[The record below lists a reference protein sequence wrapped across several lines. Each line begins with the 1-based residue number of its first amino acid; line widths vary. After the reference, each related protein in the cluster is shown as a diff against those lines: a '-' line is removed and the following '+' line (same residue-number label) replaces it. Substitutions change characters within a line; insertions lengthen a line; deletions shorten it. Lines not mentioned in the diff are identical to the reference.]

1 MEVFMKGIIGT
12 RTSIYGSI
20 LPGAIRLSKLVSA
33 SKLAKKKL
41 DWIDYYLKVKNARL
55 VCRHFGICP
64 SLFYKW
70 LKRFRRLGVKGLEE
84 VSKRPKRFRPSDI
97 PIEQIDLVCKL
108 RKLNPKFSKY
118 KLRIILLR
126 DYDIDLSDSTIGRII
141 KRYDLFFKS
150 PYKSKK
156 ERYKHKRNRLPK
168 GFKILNPGDLVQ
180 SDTKHISFFGPKRYF
195 YVIVDCLTK
204 ITSIRVSSSIS
215 SHQSELAFEQAKKH
229 FPYKILNS
237 QNDNG
242 SENLKNL
249 RDYLKA
255 KNINQYF
262 TRPRTPKDNAFVERM
277 IGTIEREFI
286 QQGNLTF
293 DIKEQQELIDEW
305 LHKYHTYRPH
315 QALNYLTPYEY
326 YEKIKKDKQEMC
338 TRCIEP

>member
-1 MEVFMKGIIGT
+1 MKGIIGT
-12 RTSIYGSI
+12 RINIYGSI
-20 LPGAIRLSKLVSA
+20 LPGAIRLSRLVSA
-33 SKLAKKKL
+33 SKEAKQRL
-41 DWIDYYLKVKNARL
+41 VWIDYYLKVKNARL

-64 SLFYKW
+64 NLFYKW
-70 LKRFRRLGVKGLEE
+70 LKRFRKIGVKGLEE
-84 VSKRPKRFRPSDI
+84 VSKRPKRFRQSHI
-97 PIEQIDLVCKL
+97 PIEQIDIVCKL
-108 RKLNPKFSKY
+108 RRLNPKFSKY

-126 DYDIDLSDSTIGRII
+126 DYNINLSDSTIGRII
-141 KRYDLFFKS
+141 KRYNLFFKS

-168 GFKILNPGDLVQ
+168 DFKILGPGDLVQ
-180 SDTKHISFFGPKRYF
+180 SDTKHISFFGPRRYF

-204 ITSIRVSSSIS
+204 ITSIRVSPSIS

-249 RDYLKA
+249 RDYLEA

-286 QQGNLTF
+286 QEGNLTF
-293 DIKEQQELIDEW
+293 DLKEQQELIDKW
-305 LHKYHTYRPH
+305 LDKYHTYRPH

-326 YEKIKKDKQEMC
+326 YEKIKKEKENQEMC